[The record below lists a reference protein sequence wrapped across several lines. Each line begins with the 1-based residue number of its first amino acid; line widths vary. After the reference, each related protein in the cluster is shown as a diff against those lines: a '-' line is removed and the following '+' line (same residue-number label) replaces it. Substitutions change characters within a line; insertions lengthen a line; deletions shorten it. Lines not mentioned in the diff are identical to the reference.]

1 MLTFKASLLI
11 TVAAVA
17 AAALQPPRP
26 PQPPPPVPPPPPVL
40 PPQARLAA
48 ASAAAPAWNRET
60 ISRVTVVTCTR
71 RACGA
76 GLLTIVR
83 VPLPWS
89 GMISRRDV
97 NTRHQ
102 PGM

>member
-26 PQPPPPVPPPPPVL
+26 PQPPPPVPPQPLVP

-48 ASAAAPAWNRET
+48 ASMCDLMRLIT
-60 ISRVTVVTCTR
+60 SF
-71 RACGA
+71 
-76 GLLTIVR
+76 LLTR
-83 VPLPWS
+83 F
-89 GMISRRDV
+89 M
-97 NTRHQ
+97 
-102 PGM
+102 